1 MSTAASSPADTADFP
16 ALVWALSEEN
26 PASKVE
32 ELTPRVWKD
41 LFADNPLR

>member
-1 MSTAASSPADTADFP
+1 MSTAASSPADTADSS
-16 ALVWALSEEN
+16 ALVQALSEEN

-32 ELTPRVWKD
+32 ELTLRVRKD